1 MIRRLLEWKSS
12 GTLRRTSR
20 KPSEITEL
28 PIGTWTELQ
37 NLPQT
42 EVSKAKFSRGRLT
55 LHRGRRTIRSRYATA
70 QDAEA
75 AMTSDALKTYDRAE
89 KSEDD

>member
-1 MIRRLLEWKSS
+1 VEIII

-28 PIGTWTELQ
+28 PIGTWTEDYKTFLE
-37 NLPQT
+37 T

-55 LHRGRRTIRSRYATA
+55 LHRGRRTIRSPRYSTRCRSSY
-70 QDAEA
+70 DIRRFE
-75 AMTSDALKTYDRAE
+75 TYDRAE